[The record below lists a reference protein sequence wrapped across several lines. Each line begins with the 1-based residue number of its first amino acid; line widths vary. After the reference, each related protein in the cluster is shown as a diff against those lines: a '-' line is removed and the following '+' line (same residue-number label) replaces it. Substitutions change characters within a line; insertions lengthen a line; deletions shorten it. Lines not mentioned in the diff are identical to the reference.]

1 MTNFLLLLDVLK
13 YGIFI
18 IIFLGLTA
26 SLLSPF
32 VIIND
37 QSLVADGL
45 SHVSFMA
52 LAVGFFF
59 SDEPFYIAL
68 IIVVLASV
76 FIKWLAKKEGIKGD
90 VSLGIVSSLGIAL
103 GFIVLKFSKTYVNM
117 ESLISGN
124 LWLQKESDV
133 WLSLII
139 LVVSFIFIITF
150 YRKLL
155 SVSFDYEYAKFKG
168 INAKLFD
175 YLFAVLIGLF
185 VVVGVRSVGI
195 LLISSLLIFP
205 SVIANIFS
213 KSFKDL
219 FFIGS
224 LVTLVTVLS
233 GIFIAHLLDF
243 PTGSVIVII
252 YVIILFIMSMI
263 KKIIKGATND

>member
-103 GFIVLKFSKTYVNM
+103 GFIVLKFS
-117 ESLISGN
+117 N